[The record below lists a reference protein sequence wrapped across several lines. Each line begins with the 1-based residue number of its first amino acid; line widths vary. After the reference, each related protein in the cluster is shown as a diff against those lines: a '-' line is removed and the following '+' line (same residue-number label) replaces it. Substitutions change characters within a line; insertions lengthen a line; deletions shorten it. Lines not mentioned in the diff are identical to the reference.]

1 MPDMP
6 VSKGGRPRQWSETD
20 VKNIKLQVQRGEEET
35 AAALARNF
43 RFHGGHTLSVDTMER
58 ILHKYKYMAYLKGRK
73 PMLSKLNQQKRLQ
86 FAKSVAHWTKEQ
98 WRRVIFLDE
107 SPFPL
112 YPTSGREWFWK
123 HRNEPVRPRQVRPTM
138 QHGGGF
144 VKIWGCLTSEG
155 PGFMANITSDLNQ
168 DKYIM
173 TLGNFLGGTIRSYQL
188 LKEEEVIFQQDNA
201 PVHKA
206 KRTEAW
212 IRQQPF
218 KLLSWP
224 P

>member
-1 MPDMP
+1 MPPRISKDLENNISSHLLRGETDRQVARDMHVNHQTVARVRRAIMPDMP

-35 AAALARNF
+35 AASLARNF

-98 WRRVIFLDE
+98 WRRVIFSDE
-107 SPFPL
+107 SAFPL

-138 QHGGGF
+138 QHGGG
-144 VKIWGCLTSEG
+144 S
-155 PGFMANITSDLNQ
+155 
-168 DKYIM
+168 
-173 TLGNFLGGTIRSYQL
+173 
-188 LKEEEVIFQQDNA
+188 
-201 PVHKA
+201 
-206 KRTEAW
+206 
-212 IRQQPF
+212 
-218 KLLSWP
+218 
-224 P
+224 